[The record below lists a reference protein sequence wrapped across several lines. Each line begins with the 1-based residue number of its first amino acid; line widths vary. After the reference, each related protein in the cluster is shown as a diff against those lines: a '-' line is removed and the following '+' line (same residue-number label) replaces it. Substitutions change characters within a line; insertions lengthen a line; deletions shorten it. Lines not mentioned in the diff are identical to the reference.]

1 MEAKSQSDLIDKLK
15 VQLEQKDMALKLL
28 STKLGAAEETAKLAE
43 AATILSNEAHEKTKI
58 VAKEEEEKRV
68 KALSLLRALRQ
79 KLVKSDKDRDEANA
93 VADQLRLTGA
103 SASDQVRS
111 ELVKHERDIGQQRMM
126 HDSQL
131 VKLRNSF
138 DRETSALR
146 AQYEKETS
154 ARKSQFELEVITAR
168 AAHAKEIIAR
178 EKRIG
183 QLEGTVRELTV
194 SRDSTFDS
202 LQVKT
207 AESESSLD
215 HSRASQMELVELR
228 YTIKELE
235 DRVAASREEL
245 EEVKRTQKDATRDD
259 THLRRLLAE
268 AESRSETK
276 SRDLLSKIV
285 QLEADR
291 QATEL
296 EMSITLLDRTKE
308 IEKMR
313 KEMIVKER
321 EWKES
326 LSEREER
333 ESIIETGQRQK
344 KELQEKIKGLDM
356 LALELR
362 EEVIKSSQAEVSSRY
377 LSSRLSLKY

>member
-168 AAHAKEIIAR
+168 AAHAKEITAR

-313 KEMIVKER
+313 KEMVVKER

-326 LSEREER
+326 LGERAER
-333 ESIIETGQRQK
+333 ESIIETGERQK

-377 LSSRLSLKY
+377 LSSR